1 MSYDIWLESKPCEHC
16 GRFGNDPDCPDPT
29 YNLTPIFHF
38 ALTGEDQP
46 NPEVGIFEEV
56 VLHKPTD
63 APRGLRVLTGKT
75 GAESIPMLEVAHERL
90 LSQDNRERL
99 LAMEPENKWGTLED
113 AVFIIQRLT
122 TLARE
127 YPDNV
132 WRVR

>member
-16 GRFGNDPDCPDPT
+16 ARRGSEPDCPDPT

-46 NPEVGIFEEV
+46 SPEVGIFEEV
-56 VLHKPTD
+56 VLHKPTA

-75 GAESIPMLEVAHERL
+75 GTESLPLLGDAIVRLCAPAHREHL
-90 LSQDNRERL
+90 LKL
-99 LAMEPENKWGTLED
+99 EPENRWGTLED
-113 AVFIIQRLT
+113 AVTVLQRLA
-122 TLARE
+122 TLANE